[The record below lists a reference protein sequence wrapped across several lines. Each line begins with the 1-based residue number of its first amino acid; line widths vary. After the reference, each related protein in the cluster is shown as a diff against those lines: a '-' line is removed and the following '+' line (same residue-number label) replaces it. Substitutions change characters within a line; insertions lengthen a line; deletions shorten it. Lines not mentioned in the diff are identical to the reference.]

1 MEAPIAIATPR
12 EPIVPAAATPAAAR
26 DVHATEPPG
35 ADVDVV
41 IEEGTAEVDLEGIEE
56 EEEAA
61 AAALSDSVADLDA
74 VAGPHDD
81 LPASS
86 RRPIQMQPPLEELA
100 FGDAPEAKQA
110 HPAPPESRRQVAT
123 PEFDNDLLK
132 SGVRPLPSA
141 EAAPRGETPTTPPGS
156 VAATPELAADVTR
169 PAVAAASPAVFRGAA
184 PTAKPATFGDLLD
197 DSLGL

>member
-1 MEAPIAIATPR
+1 MSARPLYAVLLCLAGPLVSGCGGGELAVIAPR
-12 EPIVPAAATPAAAR
+12 
-26 DVHATEPPG
+26 
-35 ADVDVV
+35 
-41 IEEGTAEVDLEGIEE
+41 AEVPISFSRGVRDASGDL
-56 EEEAA
+56 
-61 AAALSDSVADLDA
+61 V
-74 VAGPHDD
+74 
-81 LPASS
+81 
-86 RRPIQMQPPLEELA
+86 
-100 FGDAPEAKQA
+100 
-110 HPAPPESRRQVAT
+110 PESRRQVAT